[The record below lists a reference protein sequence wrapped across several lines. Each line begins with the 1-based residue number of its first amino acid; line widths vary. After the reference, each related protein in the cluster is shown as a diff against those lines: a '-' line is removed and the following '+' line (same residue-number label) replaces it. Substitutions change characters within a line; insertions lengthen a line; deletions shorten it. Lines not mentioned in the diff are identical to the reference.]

1 MLNKAQ
7 VYMIEYEVERAEE
20 MAKNPENFLHD
31 SIMQAVG
38 SANLGATMLHE
49 EFTPGEIITC
59 KSFTLENV
67 NTDKQRLYV
76 RARMAAGTLEGK
88 PYKAW

>member
-7 VYMIEYEVERAEE
+7 VYMIEYEVEKAEE

-31 SIMQAVG
+31 SIMLTAG
-38 SANLGATMLHE
+38 AADLGATMLHE
-49 EFTPGEIITC
+49 EFTPGELITC

-67 NTDKQRLYV
+67 NTDRQRLYV
-76 RARMAAGTLEGK
+76 RARIAAGILEGK